1 MSSVYAFPALMLVD
15 DSRIDN
21 LINKKVL
28 EREMVA
34 AQVIVCTSGGEALD
48 HLRKIDTGQVTDEA
62 EIPSLIFVDLYMPE
76 MGGRQFLDEFSRF
89 SERVRGKMRII
100 LFSGSILS
108 QEQRAEFESNPSV
121 LKCITK
127 PLQKKNIEELMASLR
142 ESRQD

>member
-1 MSSVYAFPALMLVD
+1 MSSVYTFPALMLVD

-34 AQVIVCTSGGEALD
+34 THVIVCTSGVEALD
-48 HLRKIDTGQVTDEA
+48 LLRKIDTGQVTDEA

-121 LKCITK
+121 LRCITK
-127 PLQKKNIEELMASLR
+127 PLQKKNIDELMTALR
-142 ESRQD
+142 ESNQD

>member
-34 AQVIVCTSGGEALD
+34 AQVIVCTNGGEALD
-48 HLRKIDTGQVTDEA
+48 HLRKIDTGQLTDEA

-127 PLQKKNIEELMASLR
+127 PLQKKNIEELMTSLR

>member
-15 DSRIDN
+15 ASRIDN

-34 AQVIVCTSGGEALD
+34 AQLIVCTSGVEALD
-48 HLRKIDTGQVTDEA
+48 HLRQIDTGQVNDEA

-76 MGGRQFLDEFSRF
+76 MGGRQFLNDFSRF

-108 QEQRAEFESNPSV
+108 QEQRAEFEATPRYSNASPNP
-121 LKCITK
+121 C
-127 PLQKKNIEELMASLR
+127 KKR
-142 ESRQD
+142 TSRN

>member
-1 MSSVYAFPALMLVD
+1 MSSVYAFPAIMLVD

-28 EREMVA
+28 ERELVA
-34 AQVIVCTSGGEALD
+34 SHVIVCTSGVEALD
-48 HLRKIDTGQVTDEA
+48 HLRRIDAGQITDEA

-89 SERVRGKMRII
+89 SPRVRGKMSII

-108 QEQRAEFESNPSV
+108 HEQRAEFESNPSV
-121 LKCITK
+121 LKCFTK
-127 PLQKKNIEELMASLR
+127 PLQKKNIEELLVTLR
-142 ESRQD
+142 ENKED